1 MIKIALTGG
10 IACGKSM
17 VGEMIRAQGIP
28 VCEADEIGHKV
39 LEQDES
45 IKAVLIRE
53 FGSDIVG
60 ADGHIDRLVLG
71 QKVFTDPEMRRKLNS
86 LTHPVIL
93 KQLAEWVTKQAATS
107 DIALAIVPLL
117 YEVGG
122 EKAWDVVICVGAPET
137 EQLRRLSE
145 RGLSLEEARARIG
158 AQMNQAEKLER
169 ADYVIFNC
177 GSKSLLEKQV
187 NQVLRGIRGE

>member
-158 AQMNQAEKLER
+158 AQMSQAEKLER